1 MSKLMMI
8 AGVLLTAAA
17 VALGLMI
24 FFSRTTGEM
33 ASLGITPEVAM
44 TALVGGILSLG
55 LGGVIAGLEAGLE
68 SGVPAAVARTAE
80 PRPATASIPEF
91 GRRAAE
97 TAAVAAAATTAE
109 SDVSPEVTETIRA
122 LEQAKSNIRQAFGDE
137 PAPAAAETVPEVAEE
152 ADADEHAE
160 AHEPLVPAEETAAEE
175 EEEEGAGD
183 EQLYVVEERT
193 IHNRPARI
201 LSDGTVEAET
211 TEGWMRFENLDHLNE
226 YVEAMSPS

>member
-24 FFSRTTGEM
+24 FFSKTSGEM
-33 ASLGITPEVAM
+33 AGFGITPEVAM
-44 TALVGGILSLG
+44 TALVGGILSFG
-55 LGGVIAGLEAGLE
+55 LGGVIAAIEG
-68 SGVPAAVARTAE
+68 GVPARPARTAE

-97 TAAVAAAATTAE
+97 TAAVATAAAATAP
-109 SDVSPEVTETIRA
+109 DVSPEVTETIRA

-137 PAPAAAETVPEVAEE
+137 PAAAETVAVAEAVE
-152 ADADEHAE
+152 EVDPAEHAE
-160 AHEPLVPAEETAAEE
+160 ANEPLVAAEE
-175 EEEEGAGD
+175 AAPEDEEEAEESSG

-211 TEGWMRFENLDHLNE
+211 DEGWMRFENLEHLNE